1 MKDISHLSKH
11 LSYCLLAKAATM
23 NPQKKGGPPHRL
35 RRKPLTETQRHG
47 ENFSTGTPLSSSASA
62 TLSDAPSATTPNP
75 MRKKAAPFLALY
87 EFKRALNAMKYQF
100 MPAPSGPSD

>member
-1 MKDISHLSKH
+1 
-11 LSYCLLAKAATM
+11 
-23 NPQKKGGPPHRL
+23 
-35 RRKPLTETQRHG
+35 
-47 ENFSTGTPLSSSASA
+47 
-62 TLSDAPSATTPNP
+62 